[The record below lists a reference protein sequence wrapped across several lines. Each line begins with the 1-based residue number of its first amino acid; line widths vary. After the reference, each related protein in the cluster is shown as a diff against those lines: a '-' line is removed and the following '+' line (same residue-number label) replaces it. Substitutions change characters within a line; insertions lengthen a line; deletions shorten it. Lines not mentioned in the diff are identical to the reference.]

1 MDEQLSARFHSQ
13 FTFSLDKMSDRCQ
26 KFGMQRKRSTAKLNK
41 NAPEA
46 VSGPELDLSRR
57 ERQIMDALYRF
68 GKATAFEI
76 RDALPDP
83 PSYTAVRTLLTILEE
98 RGHVKH
104 ASDGT
109 RYVYEPMVAREE
121 MAKTAVDRVLRTFFD
136 NSVEQIVATLLNQ
149 KERKISDHELERL
162 ARMIK
167 RTREEGR

>member
-1 MDEQLSARFHSQ
+1 
-13 FTFSLDKMSDRCQ
+13 
-26 KFGMQRKRSTAKLNK
+26 MQRKKPIAELSK
-41 NAPEA
+41 NARDA

-57 ERQIMDALYRF
+57 ERQIMNALYRL
-68 GKATAFEI
+68 GKATASEI
-76 RDALPDP
+76 REALPDP

-121 MAKTAVDRVLRTFFD
+121 MAKTAVDGVLRTFFD
-136 NSVEQIVATLLNQ
+136 NSVEQIVATLLNR
-149 KERKISDHELERL
+149 KERKISDDELERL

-167 RTREEGR
+167 RAREEGR

>member
-1 MDEQLSARFHSQ
+1 M
-13 FTFSLDKMSDRCQ
+13 
-26 KFGMQRKRSTAKLNK
+26 N
-41 NAPEA
+41 
-46 VSGPELDLSRR
+46 
-57 ERQIMDALYRF
+57 ALYRL
-68 GKATAFEI
+68 GKATASEI
-76 RDALPDP
+76 REALPDP

-121 MAKTAVDRVLRTFFD
+121 MAKTAVDGVLRTFFD
-136 NSVEQIVATLLNQ
+136 NSVEQIVATLLNR
-149 KERKISDHELERL
+149 KERKISDDELERL